1 MSRTEQH
8 AAFGFLIYYII
19 YILFTG
25 SFIMPSYY
33 ISSIIFFSIC
43 PDFDAIVYYVR
54 KRGKFKLDT
63 KFQHHFSSVAHY
75 PLLYIPFIIMFIIN
89 VFMGSDPIISVIPVI
104 GIYFGHFLFDTI
116 ACGDGIMWGKNPFS
130 RKKYSR
136 FINIYCNK
144 TDGYHGKYWGARY
157 RTTRISKIGNVAVL
171 FCLILFMVF
180 QYSNITIINTVFAP
194 YSPRN
199 SYHNSIMLLLMMLFL
214 GLAFTSKKWLQEPPE
229 GRYSDYRIKEK
240 YINGLSEKNRQLHLM
255 KYSDLLEDKNIFPN
269 LINPKNSNV
278 INKTRLRLLNLS

>member
-8 AAFGFLIYYII
+8 AAFGFLIYYFI
-19 YILFTG
+19 YILCTG
-25 SFIMPSYY
+25 SFVMPSYY

-43 PDFDAIVYYVR
+43 PDFDAIVFYIR
-54 KRGKFKLDT
+54 RRGKFKLDT
-63 KFQHHFSSVAHY
+63 EFQHHYNSIAHY
-75 PLLYIPFIIMFIIN
+75 PLLYIPIIILSIIN
-89 VFMGSDPIISVIPVI
+89 IAMGSNPLTSVIPVI

-130 RKKYSR
+130 RKKYAR

-157 RTTRISKIGNVAVL
+157 RTTRISKIGNLAVL
-171 FCLILFMVF
+171 FCVILFLIF
-180 QYSNITIINTVFAP
+180 QYSNITPINPVYAS

-199 SYHNSIMLLLMMLFL
+199 SYHNSIMLLLLMLFL
-214 GLAFTSKKWLQEPPE
+214 GLKFTSKKWRQEPPE

-240 YINGLSEKNRQLHLM
+240 YINGLSEKNRRLHLM
-255 KYSDLLEDKNIFPN
+255 KYSVLLENKKKIANFSD
-269 LINPKNSNV
+269 LKNSNI
-278 INKTRLRLLNLS
+278 INKT

>member
-8 AAFGFLIYYII
+8 AAFGFLIYYAI
-19 YILFTG
+19 YILWTG

-43 PDFDAIVYYVR
+43 PDFDAIVFYIR

-63 KFQHHFSSVAHY
+63 EFQHHYNSIAHY
-75 PLLYIPFIIMFIIN
+75 PLLYIPIIILSIIN
-89 VFMGSDPIISVIPVI
+89 IAMGSNPLTSVIPVI

-157 RTTRISKIGNVAVL
+157 RTTRISKIGNVVVL
-171 FCLILFMVF
+171 FCVILFLVF
-180 QYSNITIINTVFAP
+180 QYSNITMMNPVYTS

-199 SYHNSIMLLLMMLFL
+199 SYHNSIMLLVLMMFL
-214 GLAFTSKKWLQEPPE
+214 GLMFTSKKWLREPPE
-229 GRYSDYRIKEK
+229 GRYSDYRIKK
-240 YINGLSEKNRQLHLM
+240 RYINGLSEKNRRLH
-255 KYSDLLEDKNIFPN
+255 Y
-269 LINPKNSNV
+269 
-278 INKTRLRLLNLS
+278 

>member
-8 AAFGFLIYYII
+8 AAFGFLIYYFI

-43 PDFDAIVYYVR
+43 PDFDAIVFYLK

-63 KFQHHFSSVAHY
+63 EFQHHFSSVAHY
-75 PLLYIPFIIMFIIN
+75 PLLYTPFIILFIMN
-89 VFMGSDPIISVIPVI
+89 VFRGSDPLISVVPVI

-130 RKKYSR
+130 RKKYAR

-157 RTTRISKIGNVAVL
+157 RKTRVSKIGNIAVL
-171 FCLILFMVF
+171 FCVILFLIF
-180 QYSNITIINTVFAP
+180 QYSNIPMINPVFTS
-194 YSPRN
+194 YSPRY
-199 SYHNSIMLLLMMLFL
+199 SYHNSIMLLLLMLFL
-214 GLAFTSKKWLQEPPE
+214 GLKFTSKKWLREPPE

-240 YINGLSEKNRQLHLM
+240 YINGLSEKNRKLHLM

-269 LINPKNSNV
+269 LIKPKNSNI
-278 INKTRLRLLNLS
+278 INKTQYKLLNS